1 MSQRKVASL
10 IKMTLTSTLIAIP
23 ILINKSNGVIC
34 KEEIEKPTGKTETK
48 IKRMLVVKNFHKKK
62 DKL

>member
-1 MSQRKVASL
+1 MSQRKVARL
-10 IKMTLTSTLIAIP
+10 IKMTLTGTLIAIP

-48 IKRMLVVKNFHKKK
+48 IKRILVVDFHKKK